1 MSKHISVVFPGQG
14 SQSQG
19 MTEIFS
25 SDEVNN
31 LGYKNPF
38 DFDLLDI
45 INHDE
50 EKLNKSYYTQP
61 ALVLTSL
68 LYYQRLKNILP
79 NQPNILAGHSLGEYS
94 ALVAS
99 NAIDLHSALKLVYKR
114 GKFMT
119 ESQNGSMMAVMGA
132 TLENILNVCDQIN
145 KEENENI
152 SAANLNSPNQ
162 IVLGGLESS
171 IDIAQV
177 KLKELGAKRCIKLKV
192 ATASH
197 CKLLNDASKKL
208 ENELNLTEFISP
220 EVDVIQNINASISS
234 DIVQIKQNLVNQLT
248 SPVQWI
254 DTMKKINHQQGII
267 IECGPGKVLSG
278 LAKANG
284 CENILSMS
292 SETFEDDLRNM
303 LWKMYL
309 LQVLL
314 EE

>member
-19 MTEIFS
+19 MTDIFS
-25 SDEVNN
+25 SDELNN
-31 LGYKNPF
+31 IGYINPF

-50 EKLNKSYYTQP
+50 EKLNKSYFTQP

-114 GKFMT
+114 GKFMS
-119 ESQNGSMMAVMGA
+119 ESKNGSMMAVMGA

-171 IDIAQV
+171 VDIAAI

-197 CKLLNDASKKL
+197 CKLLDDASKKL
-208 ENELNLTEFISP
+208 ENELNLTEFIEP
-220 EVDVIQNINASISS
+220 EIDVIQNINASISS
-234 DIVQIKQNLVNQLT
+234 DTIHIKQNLVNQLT
-248 SPVQWI
+248 NPVQWI
-254 DTMKKINHQQGII
+254 DTMNKINQHQGII

-284 CENILSMS
+284 CENILTMS
-292 SETFEDDLRNM
+292 SPSFEDDLRNM
-303 LWKMYL
+303 L
-309 LQVLL
+309 
-314 EE
+314 

>member
-68 LYYQRLKNILP
+68 HYYQRLKNILP
-79 NQPNILAGHSLGEYS
+79 NQPNIHAGHSLGEYS

-99 NAIDLHSALKLVYKR
+99 KAIDLHSALKLVYKR

-177 KLKELGAKRCIKLKV
+177 KLKELGAKKCIKLKV

-254 DTMKKINHQQGII
+254 DTMKKINQHQGII

-284 CENILSMS
+284 CENILTMS

-303 LWKMYL
+303 L
-309 LQVLL
+309 
-314 EE
+314 

>member
-19 MTEIFS
+19 MTDIFS
-25 SDEVNN
+25 PDELNN
-31 LGYKNPF
+31 IGYINPF

-114 GKFMT
+114 GKFMS
-119 ESQNGSMMAVMGA
+119 ESKNGSMMAVMGA

-145 KEENENI
+145 NEENENI

-171 IDIAQV
+171 VDIAAI

-197 CKLLNDASKKL
+197 CKLLDDASKKL
-208 ENELNLTEFISP
+208 ENELNLTEFIEP
-220 EVDVIQNINASISS
+220 EIDVIQNINASISL
-234 DIVQIKQNLVNQLT
+234 DTIHIKQNLVNQLT
-248 SPVQWI
+248 NPVQWI
-254 DTMKKINHQQGII
+254 DTMNQINQHQGII

-284 CENILSMS
+284 CENILTMS
-292 SETFEDDLRNM
+292 SPSFEDDLRNM
-303 LWKMYL
+303 L
-309 LQVLL
+309 
-314 EE
+314 

>member
-19 MTEIFS
+19 MTDIFS
-25 SDEVNN
+25 SDELNN
-31 LGYKNPF
+31 IGYINPF

-50 EKLNKSYYTQP
+50 EKLNKSYFTQP

-99 NAIDLHSALKLVYKR
+99 NAIDLHSALRLVYKR
-114 GKFMT
+114 GKFMS
-119 ESQNGSMMAVMGA
+119 ESKNGSMMAVMGA

-171 IDIAQV
+171 VDIAAI

-197 CKLLNDASKKL
+197 CKLLDDASKKL
-208 ENELNLTEFISP
+208 ENELNLTEFIEP
-220 EVDVIQNINASISS
+220 EIDVIQNINASISS
-234 DIVQIKQNLVNQLT
+234 DTIHIKQNLVNQLT
-248 SPVQWI
+248 NPVQWI
-254 DTMKKINHQQGII
+254 DTMNQINQHQGII

-284 CENILSMS
+284 CENILTMS
-292 SETFEDDLRNM
+292 SPSFEDDLRNM
-303 LWKMYL
+303 L
-309 LQVLL
+309 
-314 EE
+314 

>member
-254 DTMKKINHQQGII
+254 DTMKKINQHQGII

-284 CENILSMS
+284 CENILTMS
-292 SETFEDDLRNM
+292 SEAFEDDLRNM
-303 LWKMYL
+303 L
-309 LQVLL
+309 
-314 EE
+314 

>member
-14 SQSQG
+14 SQFQG
-19 MTEIFS
+19 MTDIFS
-25 SDEVNN
+25 PDELNN
-31 LGYKNPF
+31 IGYINPF

-114 GKFMT
+114 GKFMS
-119 ESQNGSMMAVMGA
+119 ESKNGSMMAVMGA
-132 TLENILNVCDQIN
+132 TLENILNICDQIN

-254 DTMKKINHQQGII
+254 DTMKKINQHQGII

-284 CENILSMS
+284 CENILTMS

-303 LWKMYL
+303 L
-309 LQVLL
+309 
-314 EE
+314 

>member
-19 MTEIFS
+19 MTDIFS
-25 SDEVNN
+25 SDELNN
-31 LGYKNPF
+31 IGYINPF

-114 GKFMT
+114 GKFMS
-119 ESQNGSMMAVMGA
+119 ESKNGSMMAVMGA

-145 KEENENI
+145 KEENENV

-171 IDIAQV
+171 VDIAAI

-197 CKLLNDASKKL
+197 CKLLDDASKKL
-208 ENELNLTEFISP
+208 ENELNLTEFIEP
-220 EVDVIQNINASISS
+220 EIDVIQNINASISL
-234 DIVQIKQNLVNQLT
+234 DTIHIKQNLVNQLT
-248 SPVQWI
+248 NPVQWI
-254 DTMKKINHQQGII
+254 DTMNQINQHQGII

-284 CENILSMS
+284 CENILTMS
-292 SETFEDDLRNM
+292 SPSFEDDLRNM
-303 LWKMYL
+303 L
-309 LQVLL
+309 
-314 EE
+314 

>member
-254 DTMKKINHQQGII
+254 DTMKQINQHQGII

-284 CENILSMS
+284 CENILTMS

-303 LWKMYL
+303 L
-309 LQVLL
+309 
-314 EE
+314 

>member
-19 MTEIFS
+19 MTEIFL

-171 IDIAQV
+171 IDIAQA

-254 DTMKKINHQQGII
+254 DTMKKINQHQGII

-284 CENILSMS
+284 CENILTMS

-303 LWKMYL
+303 L
-309 LQVLL
+309 
-314 EE
+314 

>member
-19 MTEIFS
+19 MTDIFS
-25 SDEVNN
+25 SDELNN
-31 LGYKNPF
+31 IGYINPF

-114 GKFMT
+114 GKFMS
-119 ESQNGSMMAVMGA
+119 ESKNGSMMAVMGA

-171 IDIAQV
+171 VDIAAI

-197 CKLLNDASKKL
+197 CKLLDDASKKL
-208 ENELNLTEFISP
+208 ENELNLTEFIEP
-220 EVDVIQNINASISS
+220 EIDVIQNINASISP
-234 DIVQIKQNLVNQLT
+234 DTIHIKQNLVNQLT
-248 SPVQWI
+248 NPVQWI
-254 DTMKKINHQQGII
+254 DTMNQINQHQGII

-284 CENILSMS
+284 CENILTMS
-292 SETFEDDLRNM
+292 SPSFEDDLRNM
-303 LWKMYL
+303 L
-309 LQVLL
+309 
-314 EE
+314 

>member
-119 ESQNGSMMAVMGA
+119 ESQNGSMMAVMGT

-254 DTMKKINHQQGII
+254 DTMKQINQHQGII

-284 CENILSMS
+284 CENILTMS

-303 LWKMYL
+303 L
-309 LQVLL
+309 
-314 EE
+314 

>member
-19 MTEIFS
+19 MTDIFS
-25 SDEVNN
+25 SDELNN
-31 LGYKNPF
+31 IGYINPF
-38 DFDLLDI
+38 DFNLLDI

-114 GKFMT
+114 GKFMS
-119 ESQNGSMMAVMGA
+119 ESKNGSMMAVMGA

-171 IDIAQV
+171 VDIAAI

-197 CKLLNDASKKL
+197 CKLLDDASKKL
-208 ENELNLTEFISP
+208 ENELNLTEFIEP
-220 EVDVIQNINASISS
+220 EIDVIQNINASISL
-234 DIVQIKQNLVNQLT
+234 DTIHIKQNLVNQLT
-248 SPVQWI
+248 NPVQWI
-254 DTMKKINHQQGII
+254 DTMNQINQHQGII

-284 CENILSMS
+284 CENILTMS
-292 SETFEDDLRNM
+292 SPSFEDDLRNM
-303 LWKMYL
+303 L
-309 LQVLL
+309 
-314 EE
+314 

>member
-19 MTEIFS
+19 MTDIFS
-25 SDEVNN
+25 SDELNN
-31 LGYKNPF
+31 IGYINPF

-50 EKLNKSYYTQP
+50 EKLNKSYFTQP

-114 GKFMT
+114 GKFMS
-119 ESQNGSMMAVMGA
+119 ESKNGSMMAVMGV

-171 IDIAQV
+171 VDIAAI

-197 CKLLNDASKKL
+197 CKLLDDASKKL
-208 ENELNLTEFISP
+208 ENELNLTEFIEP
-220 EVDVIQNINASISS
+220 EIDVIQNINASISL
-234 DIVQIKQNLVNQLT
+234 DTIHIKQNLVNQLT
-248 SPVQWI
+248 NPVQWI
-254 DTMKKINHQQGII
+254 DTMNQINQHQGII

-284 CENILSMS
+284 CENILTMS
-292 SETFEDDLRNM
+292 SPSFEDDLRNM
-303 LWKMYL
+303 L
-309 LQVLL
+309 
-314 EE
+314 

>member
-19 MTEIFS
+19 MTDIFS
-25 SDEVNN
+25 PDELNN
-31 LGYKNPF
+31 IGYINPF

-50 EKLNKSYYTQP
+50 ENLNKSYYTQP

-114 GKFMT
+114 GKFMS
-119 ESQNGSMMAVMGA
+119 ESKNGSMMAVMGA

-171 IDIAQV
+171 VDIAAI

-197 CKLLNDASKKL
+197 CKLLDDASKKL
-208 ENELNLTEFISP
+208 ENELNLTEFIEP
-220 EVDVIQNINASISS
+220 EIDVIQNINASISS
-234 DIVQIKQNLVNQLT
+234 DTIHIKQNLVNQLT
-248 SPVQWI
+248 NPVQWI
-254 DTMKKINHQQGII
+254 DTMNQINQHQGII

-284 CENILSMS
+284 CENILTMS
-292 SETFEDDLRNM
+292 SPSFEDDLRNM
-303 LWKMYL
+303 L
-309 LQVLL
+309 
-314 EE
+314 

>member
-19 MTEIFS
+19 MTDIFS
-25 SDEVNN
+25 PDELNN
-31 LGYKNPF
+31 IGYINPF
-38 DFDLLDI
+38 NFDLLDI

-114 GKFMT
+114 GKFMS
-119 ESQNGSMMAVMGA
+119 ESKNGSMMAVMGA

-171 IDIAQV
+171 ADIAAI

-197 CKLLNDASKKL
+197 CKLLDDASKKL
-208 ENELNLTEFISP
+208 ENELNLTEFIEP
-220 EVDVIQNINASISS
+220 EIDVIQNINASISL
-234 DIVQIKQNLVNQLT
+234 DTIHIKQNLVNQLT
-248 SPVQWI
+248 NPVQWI
-254 DTMKKINHQQGII
+254 DTMNQINQHQGII

-284 CENILSMS
+284 CENILTMS
-292 SETFEDDLRNM
+292 SPSFEDDLRNM
-303 LWKMYL
+303 L
-309 LQVLL
+309 
-314 EE
+314 

>member
-25 SDEVNN
+25 SDELNN
-31 LGYKNPF
+31 LGYINPF

-114 GKFMT
+114 GKFMS
-119 ESQNGSMMAVMGA
+119 ESKNGSMMAVMGA

-171 IDIAQV
+171 VDIAAI

-197 CKLLNDASKKL
+197 CKLLDDASKKL
-208 ENELNLTEFISP
+208 ENELNLTEFIEP
-220 EVDVIQNINASISS
+220 EIDVIQNINASISS
-234 DIVQIKQNLVNQLT
+234 DTIHIKQNLVNQLT
-248 SPVQWI
+248 NPVQWI
-254 DTMKKINHQQGII
+254 DTMNQINQHQGII

-284 CENILSMS
+284 CENILTMS
-292 SETFEDDLRNM
+292 SPSFEDDLRNM
-303 LWKMYL
+303 L
-309 LQVLL
+309 
-314 EE
+314 

>member
-19 MTEIFS
+19 MTDIFS
-25 SDEVNN
+25 SDELNN
-31 LGYKNPF
+31 IGYINPF

-114 GKFMT
+114 GKFMS
-119 ESQNGSMMAVMGA
+119 ESKNGSMMAVMGA

-171 IDIAQV
+171 IDIAQA

-234 DIVQIKQNLVNQLT
+234 DTIHIKQNLVNQLT

-254 DTMKKINHQQGII
+254 DTMNQINQHQGII

-284 CENILSMS
+284 CENILTMS
-292 SETFEDDLRNM
+292 SPSFEDDLRNI
-303 LWKMYL
+303 L
-309 LQVLL
+309 
-314 EE
+314 

>member
-25 SDEVNN
+25 SDEINN

-145 KEENENI
+145 KEEDENI

-197 CKLLNDASKKL
+197 CKLLNDASKKF

-254 DTMKKINHQQGII
+254 DTMKKINQHQGII

-284 CENILSMS
+284 CENILTMS
-292 SETFEDDLRNM
+292 SATFEDDLRNM
-303 LWKMYL
+303 L
-309 LQVLL
+309 
-314 EE
+314 

>member
-79 NQPNILAGHSLGEYS
+79 NQPTILAGHSLGEYS

-99 NAIDLHSALKLVYKR
+99 KAIDLHSALKLVYKR

-171 IDIAQV
+171 IDIAQA

-234 DIVQIKQNLVNQLT
+234 DIVEIKQNLVNQLT

-254 DTMKKINHQQGII
+254 DTMKKINQHQGII

-284 CENILSMS
+284 CENILTMS

-303 LWKMYL
+303 L
-309 LQVLL
+309 
-314 EE
+314 

>member
-19 MTEIFS
+19 MTDIFS
-25 SDEVNN
+25 PDELNN
-31 LGYKNPF
+31 IGYINPF

-99 NAIDLHSALKLVYKR
+99 NAVDLHSALKLVYKR
-114 GKFMT
+114 GKFMS
-119 ESQNGSMMAVMGA
+119 ESKNGSMMAVMGA

-171 IDIAQV
+171 VDIAAI

-197 CKLLNDASKKL
+197 CKLLDDASKKL
-208 ENELNLTEFISP
+208 ENELNLTEFIEP
-220 EVDVIQNINASISS
+220 EIDVIQNINASISL
-234 DIVQIKQNLVNQLT
+234 DTIHIKQNLVNQLT
-248 SPVQWI
+248 NPVQWI
-254 DTMKKINHQQGII
+254 DTMNQINQHQGII

-284 CENILSMS
+284 CENILTMS
-292 SETFEDDLRNM
+292 SPSFEDDLRNM
-303 LWKMYL
+303 L
-309 LQVLL
+309 
-314 EE
+314 

>member
-132 TLENILNVCDQIN
+132 TLENVLNVCDQIN

-177 KLKELGAKRCIKLKV
+177 KLKDLGAKRCIKLKV

-234 DIVQIKQNLVNQLT
+234 DIIQIKQNLVNQLT

-254 DTMKKINHQQGII
+254 DTMKQINQHQGII

-284 CENILSMS
+284 CENILTMS

-303 LWKMYL
+303 L
-309 LQVLL
+309 
-314 EE
+314 

>member
-171 IDIAQV
+171 IDIAQA

-254 DTMKKINHQQGII
+254 DTMKKINQHQGII

-284 CENILSMS
+284 CENILTMS

-303 LWKMYL
+303 L
-309 LQVLL
+309 
-314 EE
+314 

>member
-19 MTEIFS
+19 MTDIFS
-25 SDEVNN
+25 PDELNN
-31 LGYKNPF
+31 IGYINPF

-114 GKFMT
+114 GKFMS
-119 ESQNGSMMAVMGA
+119 ESKNGSMMAVMGA
-132 TLENILNVCDQIN
+132 TLDNILNVCDQIN

-171 IDIAQV
+171 VDIAAI

-197 CKLLNDASKKL
+197 CKLLDDASKKL
-208 ENELNLTEFISP
+208 ENELNLTEFIEP
-220 EVDVIQNINASISS
+220 EIDVIQNINASISLDTI
-234 DIVQIKQNLVNQLT
+234 DIKRNLVNQLT
-248 SPVQWI
+248 NPVQWI
-254 DTMKKINHQQGII
+254 DTMNQINQHQGII

-284 CENILSMS
+284 CESILTMS
-292 SETFEDDLRNM
+292 SPSFEDDLRNM
-303 LWKMYL
+303 L
-309 LQVLL
+309 
-314 EE
+314 

>member
-254 DTMKKINHQQGII
+254 DTMKKINKHQGII

-284 CENILSMS
+284 CENILTMS

-303 LWKMYL
+303 L
-309 LQVLL
+309 
-314 EE
+314 

>member
-132 TLENILNVCDQIN
+132 TLENVLNVCDQIN

-171 IDIAQV
+171 IDIAQA
-177 KLKELGAKRCIKLKV
+177 KLKELGSKRCIKLKV

-208 ENELNLTEFISP
+208 ENELYLTEFISP

-254 DTMKKINHQQGII
+254 DTMKKINQHQGII

-284 CENILSMS
+284 CENILTMS

-303 LWKMYL
+303 L
-309 LQVLL
+309 
-314 EE
+314 

>member
-68 LYYQRLKNILP
+68 LYYQRLKNILS

-234 DIVQIKQNLVNQLT
+234 DIIQIKQNLVNQLT

-254 DTMKKINHQQGII
+254 DTMKQINQHQGII

-284 CENILSMS
+284 CENILTMS

-303 LWKMYL
+303 L
-309 LQVLL
+309 
-314 EE
+314 

>member
-19 MTEIFS
+19 MTDIFS
-25 SDEVNN
+25 PDELNN
-31 LGYKNPF
+31 IGYINPF

-119 ESQNGSMMAVMGA
+119 ESKNGSMMAVMGA

-171 IDIAQV
+171 VDIAAI

-197 CKLLNDASKKL
+197 CKLLDDASKKL
-208 ENELNLTEFISP
+208 ENELNLTEFIEP
-220 EVDVIQNINASISS
+220 EIDVIQNINASISL
-234 DIVQIKQNLVNQLT
+234 DTIHIKQNLVNQLT
-248 SPVQWI
+248 NPVQWI
-254 DTMKKINHQQGII
+254 DTMNQINQHQGII

-284 CENILSMS
+284 CENILTMS
-292 SETFEDDLRNM
+292 SPSFEDDLRNM
-303 LWKMYL
+303 L
-309 LQVLL
+309 
-314 EE
+314 

>member
-19 MTEIFS
+19 MTDIFS
-25 SDEVNN
+25 PDELNN
-31 LGYKNPF
+31 IGYINPF

-50 EKLNKSYYTQP
+50 EKLNKSYFTQP

-114 GKFMT
+114 GKFMS
-119 ESQNGSMMAVMGA
+119 ESKNGSMMAVMGA

-171 IDIAQV
+171 VDIAAI

-197 CKLLNDASKKL
+197 CKLLDDASKKL
-208 ENELNLTEFISP
+208 ENELNLTEFIEP
-220 EVDVIQNINASISS
+220 EIDVIQNINASISL
-234 DIVQIKQNLVNQLT
+234 DTIHIKQNLVNQLT
-248 SPVQWI
+248 NPVQWI
-254 DTMKKINHQQGII
+254 DTMNQINQHQGII

-284 CENILSMS
+284 CENILTMS
-292 SETFEDDLRNM
+292 SPSFEDDLRNI
-303 LWKMYL
+303 L
-309 LQVLL
+309 
-314 EE
+314 

>member
-19 MTEIFS
+19 MTDIFS
-25 SDEVNN
+25 PDELNN
-31 LGYKNPF
+31 IGYINPF

-114 GKFMT
+114 GKFMS
-119 ESQNGSMMAVMGA
+119 ESKNGSMMAVMGA

-171 IDIAQV
+171 VDIAAI

-197 CKLLNDASKKL
+197 CKLLDDASKKL
-208 ENELNLTEFISP
+208 ENELNLTEFIEP
-220 EVDVIQNINASISS
+220 KIDVIQNINASISS
-234 DIVQIKQNLVNQLT
+234 DTIHIKQNLVNQLT
-248 SPVQWI
+248 NPVQWI
-254 DTMKKINHQQGII
+254 DTMNQINQHQGII

-284 CENILSMS
+284 CENILTMS
-292 SETFEDDLRNM
+292 SPSFEDDLRNM
-303 LWKMYL
+303 L
-309 LQVLL
+309 
-314 EE
+314 

>member
-19 MTEIFS
+19 MTDIFS
-25 SDEVNN
+25 PDELNN
-31 LGYKNPF
+31 IGYINPF

-114 GKFMT
+114 GKFMS
-119 ESQNGSMMAVMGA
+119 ESKNGSMMAVMGA

-171 IDIAQV
+171 VDIAAI

-197 CKLLNDASKKL
+197 CKLLDDASKKL
-208 ENELNLTEFISP
+208 EKELNLTEFIEP
-220 EVDVIQNINASISS
+220 EIDVIQNINASISL
-234 DIVQIKQNLVNQLT
+234 DTIHIKQNLVNQLT
-248 SPVQWI
+248 NPVQWI
-254 DTMKKINHQQGII
+254 DTMNQINQHQGII

-284 CENILSMS
+284 CENILTMS
-292 SETFEDDLRNM
+292 SPSFEDDLRNM
-303 LWKMYL
+303 L
-309 LQVLL
+309 
-314 EE
+314 

>member
-19 MTEIFS
+19 MTDIFS
-25 SDEVNN
+25 PDELNN
-31 LGYKNPF
+31 IGYINPF

-119 ESQNGSMMAVMGA
+119 ESKNGSMMAVMGA

-171 IDIAQV
+171 VDIAAI

-197 CKLLNDASKKL
+197 CKLLDDASKKL
-208 ENELNLTEFISP
+208 ENELNLTEFIEP
-220 EVDVIQNINASISS
+220 EIDVIQNINASISS
-234 DIVQIKQNLVNQLT
+234 DTIHIKQNLVNQLT
-248 SPVQWI
+248 NPVQWI
-254 DTMKKINHQQGII
+254 DTMNQINQHQGII

-284 CENILSMS
+284 CENILTMS
-292 SETFEDDLRNM
+292 SPSFEDDLRNM
-303 LWKMYL
+303 L
-309 LQVLL
+309 
-314 EE
+314 

>member
-248 SPVQWI
+248 SPV
-254 DTMKKINHQQGII
+254 
-267 IECGPGKVLSG
+267 
-278 LAKANG
+278 NG
-284 CENILSMS
+284 
-292 SETFEDDLRNM
+292 
-303 LWKMYL
+303 
-309 LQVLL
+309 
-314 EE
+314 

>member
-19 MTEIFS
+19 MTDIFS
-25 SDEVNN
+25 PDELNN
-31 LGYKNPF
+31 IGYINPF

-114 GKFMT
+114 GKFMS
-119 ESQNGSMMAVMGA
+119 ESKNGSMMAVMGA

-171 IDIAQV
+171 VDIAAI

-197 CKLLNDASKKL
+197 CKLLDDASKKL
-208 ENELNLTEFISP
+208 ENELNLTEFIEP
-220 EVDVIQNINASISS
+220 EIDVIQNINASISL
-234 DIVQIKQNLVNQLT
+234 DTIHIKQNLVNQLT
-248 SPVQWI
+248 NPVQWI
-254 DTMKKINHQQGII
+254 DTMNQINQHQGII

-278 LAKANG
+278 LANPDKTFPG
-284 CENILSMS
+284 PHSMIIP
-292 SETFEDDLRNM
+292 
-303 LWKMYL
+303 
-309 LQVLL
+309 
-314 EE
+314 

>member
-19 MTEIFS
+19 MTDIFS
-25 SDEVNN
+25 SDELNN
-31 LGYKNPF
+31 IGYINPF
-38 DFDLLDI
+38 DFNLLDI
-45 INHDE
+45 INNDE

-114 GKFMT
+114 GKFMS
-119 ESQNGSMMAVMGA
+119 ESKNGSMMAVMGA

-171 IDIAQV
+171 VDIAAI

-197 CKLLNDASKKL
+197 CKLLDDASKKL
-208 ENELNLTEFISP
+208 ENELNLTEFIEP
-220 EVDVIQNINASISS
+220 EIDVIQNINASISL
-234 DIVQIKQNLVNQLT
+234 DTIHIKQNLVNQLT
-248 SPVQWI
+248 NPVQWI
-254 DTMKKINHQQGII
+254 DTMNQINQHQGII

-284 CENILSMS
+284 CENILTMS
-292 SETFEDDLRNM
+292 SPSFEDDLRNM
-303 LWKMYL
+303 L
-309 LQVLL
+309 
-314 EE
+314 

>member
-14 SQSQG
+14 SQSHG
-19 MTEIFS
+19 MTETFTP
-25 SDEVNN
+25 DELYN

-45 INHDE
+45 INNDE

-99 NAIDLHSALKLVYKR
+99 NAIDIHSALKLVYKR
-114 GKFMT
+114 GKFMA
-119 ESQNGSMMAVMGA
+119 ESKNGSMMAVMGT

-145 KEENENI
+145 EDENENI

-171 IDIAQV
+171 IDIAAI

-197 CKLLNDASKKL
+197 CKLLGDASKKL
-208 ENELNLTEFISP
+208 ENELNLTEFIEP
-220 EVDVIQNINASISS
+220 EIDVIQNINATISS
-234 DIVQIKQNLVNQLT
+234 DITKIKQNLVNQLT
-248 SPVQWI
+248 NPVQWI
-254 DTMKKINHQQGII
+254 DTMKQINQHKGII
-267 IECGPGKVLSG
+267 IECGPGKILSG

-284 CENILSMS
+284 CENILTMS
-292 SETFEDDLRNM
+292 SATFEEDLRNM
-303 LWKMYL
+303 L
-309 LQVLL
+309 
-314 EE
+314 

>member
-171 IDIAQV
+171 IDIAQA
-177 KLKELGAKRCIKLKV
+177 KLKELGSKRCIKLKV

-208 ENELNLTEFISP
+208 ENELYLTEFISP

-254 DTMKKINHQQGII
+254 DTMKKINQHQGII

-284 CENILSMS
+284 CENILTMS

-303 LWKMYL
+303 L
-309 LQVLL
+309 
-314 EE
+314 